1 MEGEGGPIQWKA
13 ISENKSGKELAKRRI
28 EEDIP
33 RRIMT
38 EGTTMSLLPWSSL
51 GRLRLL
57 VTLCCIVTVPGINS
71 QPGEECRLANLSCCL
86 LRFGH
91 YIYCRLSIVRDRV
104 SFWVRV
110 RDSKLLRSNLNPNR
124 RPNITLT
131 LTIHS
136 KNRLVETTNKLVDMC
151 LTKTFG

>member
-1 MEGEGGPIQWKA
+1 MEGEEGPIQGKA
-13 ISENKSGKELAKRRI
+13 ISENKSGKEPAKQRI

-33 RRIMT
+33 RRIIAKGSAMAH
-38 EGTTMSLLPWSSL
+38 SSRL
-51 GRLRLL
+51 RLRLL
-57 VTLCCIVTVPGINS
+57 VFICCIVSVPEINS
-71 QPGEECRLANLSCCL
+71 QPGKECRLANLSCCL

-131 LTIHS
+131 LTIGQPGG
-136 KNRLVETTNKLVDMC
+136 RRTPGVRRPV
-151 LTKTFG
+151 